1 MTFRGHKTIG
11 RPDGSSAN
19 SWYPYK
25 CAGCERDVSGAVV
38 AEIGTEKGHVR
49 WLQCPICGE
58 GAVQRKDGCVYP
70 GKVFGPVIEGLPRSV
85 SDGYEE
91 ARNCMSVN
99 AFTACE
105 LICRTI
111 LMYVAVEKGAK
122 ENETFVSYIDYLE
135 NKGFITPPMKE
146 WVGLIKEHGGKAAH
160 LLEGTDEKRAESTV
174 MFTAE
179 LLRLVYEMDFM
190 AKKYTKKKNGEV
202 G

>member
-1 MTFRGHKTIG
+1 MLYEGHNTVEH
-11 RPDGSSAN
+11 PDGSTTK
-19 SWYPYK
+19 SWHAYT
-25 CAGCERDVSGAVV
+25 CVGCGRDVSGAIV
-38 AEIGTEKGHVR
+38 AERHYGYEDVK

>member
-1 MTFRGHKTIG
+1 MLFDGHKSIG
-11 RPDGSSAN
+11 HPNGSSGD
-19 SWYPYK
+19 SWHAFK
-25 CAGCERDVSGAVV
+25 CAGCKKDVSGAVV
-38 AEIGTEKGHVR
+38 AIRHEGNITLR
-49 WLQCPICGE
+49 WLQCTHCGE
-58 GAVQRKDGCVYP
+58 GAVQRIDGSISP
-70 GKVFGPVIEGLPRSV
+70 GVAFGPVIEGLPPSV

-122 ENETFVSYIDYLE
+122 EREAFVSYIDYIE
-135 NKGFITPPMKE
+135 NKGFITPPMKD

-160 LLEGTDEKRAESTV
+160 LLEGTDKKRAESTV

-190 AKKYTKKKNGEV
+190 AKKYTEKKIGE
-202 G
+202 GR